1 MKEHPDDMDLQEEF
15 LALVDALNR
24 NGVEYGVCGG
34 IALAIHGYPRF
45 TKDIDILVRPEDLD
59 RVLAAAAERAFNV
72 AARPLRFDAGTPKE
86 REVRRI
92 SKIEGEDVMTLD
104 LLLSTG
110 ILQEAW
116 GDREVFEWEGR
127 AVKTVSAQAL
137 VKMKRVA
144 GRDQDLLDIRKLE
157 GGDDASEQ

>member
-1 MKEHPDDMDLQEEF
+1 MDLTEEF
-15 LALVDALNR
+15 LALIDALNR
-24 NGVEYGVCGG
+24 DGVEYGVCGG

-45 TKDIDILVRPEDLD
+45 TKDIDILIRPGDLD
-59 RVLAAAAERAFNV
+59 RALAVAAAQGFIV

-92 SKIEGEDVMTLD
+92 SKIEEEDVMTLD

-116 GDREVFEWEGR
+116 GGREVFEWEGR
-127 AVKTVSAQAL
+127 AVKAVSAQAL
-137 VKMKRVA
+137 IKMKRIA
-144 GRDQDLLDIRKLE
+144 GRDQDLLDIRRLE
-157 GGDDASEQ
+157 GGDDASGQ

>member
-1 MKEHPDDMDLQEEF
+1 MDLQEEV
-15 LALVDALNR
+15 LALIDVLNR
-24 NGVEYGVCGG
+24 DGVEYGVCGG

-59 RVLAAAAERAFNV
+59 QVFAIAAERGFNLS
-72 AARPLRFDAGTPKE
+72 ARPLRFDVGTSKE
-86 REVRRI
+86 REIRRI
-92 SKIEGEDVMTLD
+92 SKIQGEDVMTLD

-116 GDREVFEWEGR
+116 VDREVFEWEGR
-127 AVKTVSAQAL
+127 AVKAVSAQAL

-144 GRDQDLLDIRKLE
+144 GRDQDLLDIRRLE